1 MRGGI
6 TIIGHQVTQ
15 VAFKK
20 CAPFTKCI
28 TKIDETT
35 IDDAEN
41 LNLVMLMC
49 ILIEYSSNYS
59 ETTVNKG
66 QIIKKYSCWWSKWNF
81 KKCNNLL
88 PLKYLSNF
96 WRSNCKVE
104 LKLKWAKYC
113 VLSATGEDN
122 VNGNVNDNVNGN
134 IIFTIKDTKCVFL

>member
-1 MRGGI
+1 MNEANDSKFMARKWNMVYDNSKANYDVGNEIIYIMEVLKSNLCDQNDAYILVRGGI

-15 VAFKK
+15 IAFKK

-66 QIIKKYSCWWSKWNF
+66 QIIKKYSC
-81 KKCNNLL
+81 
-88 PLKYLSNF
+88 
-96 WRSNCKVE
+96 
-104 LKLKWAKYC
+104 
-113 VLSATGEDN
+113 
-122 VNGNVNDNVNGN
+122 
-134 IIFTIKDTKCVFL
+134 

>member
-1 MRGGI
+1 MNEANDSKFMARNWNMVYDNSKANYDVGNEIIYIMEVLKSNLCDQNDAYILVRGGI

-59 ETTVNKG
+59 ETTG
-66 QIIKKYSCWWSKWNF
+66 QEVYGFILKMKQLILMLIF
-81 KKCNNLL
+81 KH
-88 PLKYLSNF
+88 
-96 WRSNCKVE
+96 
-104 LKLKWAKYC
+104 
-113 VLSATGEDN
+113 
-122 VNGNVNDNVNGN
+122 
-134 IIFTIKDTKCVFL
+134 

>member
-1 MRGGI
+1 MNEANDSKFMARNWNMVYDNSKANYDVGNEIIYIMEVLKSNLCDQNDAYILVRGGI
-6 TIIGHQVTQ
+6 TITGHQVTQ

-66 QIIKKYSCWWSKWNF
+66 QIIKKYSC
-81 KKCNNLL
+81 
-88 PLKYLSNF
+88 
-96 WRSNCKVE
+96 
-104 LKLKWAKYC
+104 
-113 VLSATGEDN
+113 
-122 VNGNVNDNVNGN
+122 
-134 IIFTIKDTKCVFL
+134 

>member
-1 MRGGI
+1 MNEANDSKFMARNWNMVYDNSKANYDVGNEIIYIMEVLKSNLCDQNDAYILVRGGI

-59 ETTVNKG
+59 ETTG
-66 QIIKKYSCWWSKWNF
+66 QEVYGFILKMKQLILRLIF
-81 KKCNNLL
+81 KH
-88 PLKYLSNF
+88 
-96 WRSNCKVE
+96 
-104 LKLKWAKYC
+104 
-113 VLSATGEDN
+113 
-122 VNGNVNDNVNGN
+122 
-134 IIFTIKDTKCVFL
+134 

>member
-1 MRGGI
+1 MNEANDSKFMARNWNMVYDNSKANYDVGNEIIYIMEVLKSNLCDQNDAYILVRGGI
-6 TIIGHQVTQ
+6 TITGHQVTQ

-59 ETTVNKG
+59 ETTG
-66 QIIKKYSCWWSKWNF
+66 QEVYGFILKMKQLILMLIF
-81 KKCNNLL
+81 KH
-88 PLKYLSNF
+88 
-96 WRSNCKVE
+96 
-104 LKLKWAKYC
+104 
-113 VLSATGEDN
+113 
-122 VNGNVNDNVNGN
+122 
-134 IIFTIKDTKCVFL
+134 

>member
-1 MRGGI
+1 MNEANDSKFMARNWNMVYDNSKANYDVGNEIIYIMEVLKSNLCDQNDAYILVRGGI

-66 QIIKKYSCWWSKWNF
+66 QIIKKYSC
-81 KKCNNLL
+81 
-88 PLKYLSNF
+88 
-96 WRSNCKVE
+96 
-104 LKLKWAKYC
+104 
-113 VLSATGEDN
+113 
-122 VNGNVNDNVNGN
+122 
-134 IIFTIKDTKCVFL
+134 

>member
-1 MRGGI
+1 MNEANDSKFMARKWNMVYDNSKANYDVGNEIIYIMEVLKSNLCDQNDAYILVRGGI

-59 ETTVNKG
+59 ETTG
-66 QIIKKYSCWWSKWNF
+66 QEGYGFILKMKQLILMLIF
-81 KKCNNLL
+81 KH
-88 PLKYLSNF
+88 
-96 WRSNCKVE
+96 
-104 LKLKWAKYC
+104 
-113 VLSATGEDN
+113 
-122 VNGNVNDNVNGN
+122 
-134 IIFTIKDTKCVFL
+134 

>member
-1 MRGGI
+1 MNEANDSKFMARKWNMVYDNSKANYDVGNEIIYIMEVLKSNLCDQNDAYILVRGGI

-15 VAFKK
+15 IAFKK

-59 ETTVNKG
+59 ETTG
-66 QIIKKYSCWWSKWNF
+66 QEVYGFILKMKQLILMLIF
-81 KKCNNLL
+81 KH
-88 PLKYLSNF
+88 
-96 WRSNCKVE
+96 
-104 LKLKWAKYC
+104 
-113 VLSATGEDN
+113 
-122 VNGNVNDNVNGN
+122 
-134 IIFTIKDTKCVFL
+134 

>member
-1 MRGGI
+1 MNEANDSKFMARKWNMVYDNSKANYDVGNEIIYIMEVLKSNLCDQNDAYILVRGGI

-15 VAFKK
+15 IAFKK

-59 ETTVNKG
+59 EITG
-66 QIIKKYSCWWSKWNF
+66 QEVYGFILKMKQLILMLIF
-81 KKCNNLL
+81 KH
-88 PLKYLSNF
+88 
-96 WRSNCKVE
+96 
-104 LKLKWAKYC
+104 
-113 VLSATGEDN
+113 
-122 VNGNVNDNVNGN
+122 
-134 IIFTIKDTKCVFL
+134 

>member
-1 MRGGI
+1 MNEANDSKFMARKWNMVYDNSKANYDVGNEIIYIMEVLKSNLCDQNDAYILVRGGI

-49 ILIEYSSNYS
+49 ILMEYSSNYS

-66 QIIKKYSCWWSKWNF
+66 QIIKKYSC
-81 KKCNNLL
+81 
-88 PLKYLSNF
+88 
-96 WRSNCKVE
+96 
-104 LKLKWAKYC
+104 
-113 VLSATGEDN
+113 
-122 VNGNVNDNVNGN
+122 
-134 IIFTIKDTKCVFL
+134 

>member
-1 MRGGI
+1 MNEANDSKFMARKWNMVYDNSKANYDVGNEIIYIMEVLKSNLCDQNDAYILVRGGI

-35 IDDAEN
+35 IDGAEN

-66 QIIKKYSCWWSKWNF
+66 QIIKKYSC
-81 KKCNNLL
+81 
-88 PLKYLSNF
+88 
-96 WRSNCKVE
+96 
-104 LKLKWAKYC
+104 
-113 VLSATGEDN
+113 
-122 VNGNVNDNVNGN
+122 
-134 IIFTIKDTKCVFL
+134 

>member
-1 MRGGI
+1 MNEANDSKFMARKWNMVYDNSKANYDVGNEIIYIMEVLKSNLCDQNDAYILVRGGI
-6 TIIGHQVTQ
+6 TITGHQVTQ

-59 ETTVNKG
+59 ETTG
-66 QIIKKYSCWWSKWNF
+66 QEVYGFILKMKQLILMLIF
-81 KKCNNLL
+81 KH
-88 PLKYLSNF
+88 
-96 WRSNCKVE
+96 
-104 LKLKWAKYC
+104 
-113 VLSATGEDN
+113 
-122 VNGNVNDNVNGN
+122 
-134 IIFTIKDTKCVFL
+134 

>member
-1 MRGGI
+1 MNEANDSKFMARKWNMVYDNSKANYDVGNEIIYIMEVLKSNLCDQNDAYILVRGGI

-66 QIIKKYSCWWSKWNF
+66 QIIKKYSC
-81 KKCNNLL
+81 
-88 PLKYLSNF
+88 
-96 WRSNCKVE
+96 
-104 LKLKWAKYC
+104 
-113 VLSATGEDN
+113 
-122 VNGNVNDNVNGN
+122 
-134 IIFTIKDTKCVFL
+134 